1 MLLIRFLFDLPYFYL
16 FIFARPVFFS
26 SYFHSSPDD
35 SQAILTEESKSAYN
49 ILIEKPVHD
58 TTASNQQ
65 HLPAVP
71 TPPSEPED
79 SNPLRMLRSG
89 GLTVVRP
96 KIRGNK
102 HQSQSSRDS
111 RELKVIHFLMH
122 PDKYQFSP
130 IFLP

>member
-1 MLLIRFLFDLPYFYL
+1 M
-16 FIFARPVFFS
+16 
-26 SYFHSSPDD
+26 
-35 SQAILTEESKSAYN
+35 TEESKSAYN
-49 ILIEKPVHD
+49 ILIEKPVAD
-58 TTASNQQ
+58 STATNQ

-102 HQSQSSRDS
+102 HHSQSLRDS
-111 RELKVIHFLMH
+111 RELKVNKLVLLSM
-122 PDKYQFSP
+122 K
-130 IFLP
+130 